1 MKAKLLFAAL
11 MLFCGITAQAQSDV
25 LTATLTHNGVHTT
38 YTGSNSLAKALAN
51 ANHGDAIALSS
62 GHFQGT
68 HTITKAITLSGAGAT
83 VDYPTILDDDII
95 MDVPDSCSEI
105 TKIEG
110 IRFSTVVN
118 STDEHA
124 DWRAP
129 YLILQNCKYSYD
141 HSYSSIKYQMYA
153 KKLILR
159 NVISSHGHKSD
170 VTSLLRYYP
179 TKDGSEIQIIQ
190 SLWGKIHIENEK
202 YDDVK
207 VNATNSRFYEIGG
220 TASSITCN
228 HCIIGSYVPQ
238 NSVVSNS
245 LFLRSTLS
253 GLGEFYS
260 KITKQSVVLRTN
272 WEFYSNTLFDKT
284 YYTYFFTS
292 NTNWKTLSVST
303 VSDLLGEDDQ
313 LTNYAKANCPSTDNT
328 EIGIYGGAY
337 DKDIDSSFLHFVR
350 CTVPTVTDEE
360 GKLNV
365 KLSVSGIK

>member
-1 MKAKLLFAAL
+1 MKTKLLFAAL
-11 MLFCGITAQAQSDV
+11 VLLCGITAQAQSDV
-25 LTATLTHNGVHTT
+25 LTATLTHNGIHTT

-68 HTITKAITLSGAGAT
+68 HTITKAISLSGAGAA

-124 DWRAP
+124 DWHAP
-129 YLILQNCKYSYD
+129 YLIIQNCKYSYD
-141 HSYSSIKYQMYA
+141 HYYSSIKYQIYA
-153 KKLILR
+153 QKLILR
-159 NVISSHGHKSD
+159 NVISSHSYKSD
-170 VTSLLRYYP
+170 NTSTLRYYP

-190 SLWGKIHIENEK
+190 SVWGKINIENEE
-202 YDDVK
+202 YDGVK
-207 VNATNSRFYEIGG
+207 VTAINSCFYYISG

-228 HCIIGSYVPQ
+228 HCIIGQAVPP

-245 LFLRSTLS
+245 LVLS
-253 GLGEFYS
+253 YTWGTLGELFS
-260 KITKQSVVLRTN
+260 KVTKQSVVLRTN
-272 WEFYSNTLFDKT
+272 WGFYSNTYNDKT

-292 NTNWKTLSVST
+292 NTNWKTLSVSK

-313 LTNYAKANCPSTDNT
+313 LTDYAKTNCPSTDST

-337 DKDIDSSFLHFVR
+337 DKDIESNRLRFNR
-350 CTVPTVTDEE
+350 CTVPTVTDGE
-360 GKLNV
+360 GVLNV
-365 KLSVSGIK
+365 KLSVSGIE